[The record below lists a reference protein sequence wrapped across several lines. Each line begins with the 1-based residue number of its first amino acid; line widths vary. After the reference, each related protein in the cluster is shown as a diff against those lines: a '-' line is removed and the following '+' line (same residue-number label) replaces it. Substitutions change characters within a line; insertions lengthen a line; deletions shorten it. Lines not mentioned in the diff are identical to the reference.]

1 MKKTVNLLWTSGWD
15 STYRLVELSRMDV
28 RVQPIYVTGMGR
40 PSEQRELQAQKEIL
54 EALAQKKET
63 IAASF

>member
-1 MKKTVNLLWTSGWD
+1 MTLKKTVNLLWTSGWD

-54 EALAQKKET
+54 
-63 IAASF
+63 